1 MLTDVSMDGLPDS
14 SGNVFVTDFSNDRI
28 QKFTNTGKFI
38 RMWGSEGSASIDVTG
53 ADHTVYF

>member
-1 MLTDVSMDGLPDS
+1 
-14 SGNVFVTDFSNDRI
+14 VFVIDFSNDRI